1 MWIKDELVRHLTSG
15 PQGWSITITYQTVFR
30 SISRLLTGI
39 IWSITCTRPLV
50 AGMSPIT
57 WATPLTTT
65 CSCVTVTNEC
75 CFEPKPSTSV
85 LSWERGEEACGW
97 KSPIMVSLRMSTK
110 EYHCFSQAREK
121 ISSKLKEPLYSYPL
135 SSRKTEE
142 ALPSMFLEESGWL
155 HPGEVEIILFF
166 RVEII
171 ASFSRYISY
180 SSVCLRR
187 YG

>member
-75 CFEPKPSTSV
+75 CFEPKPSTRV

-97 KSPIMVSLRMSTK
+97 KSPIMVSLQDVNEGVPLFYSGTRRNFFKVERVFVQLPS
-110 EYHCFSQAREK
+110 FLEK
-121 ISSKLKEPLYSYPL
+121 NGRGPPFYSSWGERVALPR
-135 SSRKTEE
+135 SSRNH
-142 ALPSMFLEESGWL
+142 S
-155 HPGEVEIILFF
+155 ILQ
-166 RVEII
+166 
-171 ASFSRYISY
+171 SWNH
-180 SSVCLRR
+180 SVV
-187 YG
+187 